1 MFETLTE
8 KLSKAMKSLRGQSK
22 LTESNIEEALR
33 EVRMAL
39 LEADVHVAVAKA
51 FLAKVKEKALGA
63 GSDGKGAEVLQ
74 GLNPTQ
80 AFIDIVYQE
89 LTAIMGGEASEKP
102 LDFSPK
108 PPTVVMM
115 VGLQGAGKTTTCG
128 KLAKFLKKNGN
139 SPLLVPADV
148 YRPAA
153 IEQLHVV
160 AKDAGVPSFHTEEK
174 NPVAI
179 CKAALEEAKVKGW
192 DVVILDTA
200 GRLHLDDALM
210 EELARIKAETGPSEI
225 LFVAD
230 AMTGQDAVRSAGAFH
245 EKLSITGVVLTKTD
259 GDTRG
264 GAAFS
269 IKHVTGQPVKFAGS
283 GEKLDDFER
292 FHPDRMAQRILGM
305 GDVLTLIEQ
314 AKEKIDEGEAERMA
328 GRLMKNQFTLDD
340 MLSQMRQVQ
349 KLGSMNKILGMLPGM
364 GQIKD
369 QLANV
374 ATDKRMKHL
383 EAILTSMTPHERKNH
398 LVLDGKRKRRI
409 AMGAGRPVNE
419 VNQLLKQFLEM
430 KKMMSQMNDPKFMKR
445 MQRMGGGLSGGMPGI
460 PGLGG
465 KFPF

>member
-1 MFETLTE
+1 MFESLSD
-8 KLSKAMKSLRGQSK
+8 KLSKAMKSLRGQAK
-22 LTESNIEEALR
+22 LTEKNIEEALR

-39 LEADVHVAVAKA
+39 LEADVHIQVTKA

-63 GSDGKGAEVLQ
+63 EVLN

-89 LTAIMGGEASEKP
+89 LTAIMGGTAPEKP
-102 LDFSPK
+102 LEFATR
-108 PPTVVMM
+108 PPTIVMM

-128 KLAKFLKKNGN
+128 KLARFLKKNGN
-139 SPLLVPADV
+139 SPILVPADV

-160 AKDAGVPSFHTEEK
+160 AKDAGVPSFRTESK
-174 NPVAI
+174 DPVAI
-179 CKAALEEAKVKGW
+179 CQAAVDEARLKGW

-200 GRLHLDDALM
+200 GRLHLDETLM
-210 EELARIKAETGPSEI
+210 NELARIKASTGPTEI

-245 EKLSITGVVLTKTD
+245 EKLGITGVVLTKTD

-269 IKHVTGQPVKFAGS
+269 IKHVTGQPIKFAGS

-314 AKEKIDEGEAERMA
+314 AKEKIDEGEAERMTQ
-328 GRLMKNQFTLDD
+328 RLLKNQFTLED
-340 MLSQMRQVQ
+340 MLNQMRQVQ
-349 KLGSMNKILGMLPGM
+349 KLGNMQKIMGMIPGM
-364 GQIKD
+364 GQLKQ
-369 QLANV
+369 QLETV

-383 EAILTSMTPHERKNH
+383 EAILTSMTPAERKNH
-398 LVLDGKRKRRI
+398 LLLDGKRKRRI
-409 AMGAGRPVNE
+409 AAGCGRPVHE
-419 VNQLLKQFLEM
+419 VNRLLKQYLEM
-430 KKMMSQMNDPKFMKR
+430 KKMMTQMNDPRFMKR
-445 MQRMGGGLSGGMPGI
+445 MQAMAGKAGGMPGM
-460 PGLGG
+460 PGG
-465 KFPF
+465 FPF

>member
-1 MFETLTE
+1 MFETLTD
-8 KLSKAMKSLRGQSK
+8 KLSKAMRTLRGQSR
-22 LTESNIEEALR
+22 LTEKNIEEALR

-39 LEADVHVAVAKA
+39 LEADVHVSVAKA
-51 FLAKVKEKALGA
+51 FLAQVKEKALGA
-63 GSDGKGAEVLQ
+63 DVLQ
-74 GLNPTQ
+74 GLNPSQ

-89 LTAIMGGEASEKP
+89 LTAIMGGAASEKP
-102 LDFSPK
+102 LEFAAK

-139 SPLLVPADV
+139 SPILVPADV
-148 YRPAA
+148 QRPAA
-153 IEQLHVV
+153 IEQLHIV
-160 AKDAGVPSFHTEEK
+160 AKDAGVPSFHTDLK
-174 NPVAI
+174 DPVAI
-179 CKAALEEAKVKGW
+179 CAAAVLEAQIKGW
-192 DVVILDTA
+192 DVVVLDTA
-200 GRLHLDDALM
+200 GRLHLDEKLM
-210 EELARIKAETGPSEI
+210 EELARIKSAAGPSEI

-245 EKLSITGVVLTKTD
+245 EKLGITGVILTKTD

-269 IKHVTGQPVKFAGS
+269 IKHVTGRPIKFAGS

-305 GDVLTLIEQ
+305 GDILTLIEH
-314 AKEKIDEGEAERMA
+314 AKDKIDEGEAERMA

-340 MLSQMRQVQ
+340 MLAQMRQVA

-364 GQIKD
+364 GQIKE
-369 QLANV
+369 QLASV

-383 EAILTSMTPHERKNH
+383 EAILTSMTAFERRNH
-398 LVLDGKRKRRI
+398 QLLDAKRKRRI
-409 AMGAGRPVNE
+409 AAGSGRPVHE

-430 KKMMSQMNDPKFMKR
+430 KKMMTQMNDPKFMGR
-445 MQRMGGGLSGGMPGI
+445 MQRMAGGMGGGAGLPGGFK
-460 PGLGG
+460 L
-465 KFPF
+465 PF

>member
-1 MFETLTE
+1 MFESLSD
-8 KLSKAMKSLRGQSK
+8 KLSKAMKSLRGQAK
-22 LTESNIEEALR
+22 LTEKNIEDALR

-39 LEADVHVAVAKA
+39 LEADVHVQVTKT

-63 GSDGKGAEVLQ
+63 EVLS

-80 AFIDIVYQE
+80 AFVDIVYQE
-89 LTAIMGGEASEKP
+89 LTAIMGGTAPEKP
-102 LDFSPK
+102 LEFASR

-128 KLAKFLKKNGN
+128 KLACFLKKNGN
-139 SPLLVPADV
+139 APLLVPADV

-160 AKDAGVPSFHTEEK
+160 ARDAGVPSYRTDAK
-174 NPVAI
+174 DPVAI
-179 CKAALEEAKVKGW
+179 CRSAVEEARLKGR

-200 GRLHLDDALM
+200 GRLHLDDVLM
-210 EELARIKAETGPSEI
+210 DELARIKDAVSPTEI

-245 EKLSITGVVLTKTD
+245 AKLEITGVILTKTD

-269 IKHVTGQPVKFAGS
+269 IKHITGRPIKFAGS

-314 AKEKIDEGEAERMA
+314 AKEKIDEGEAERMTQ
-328 GRLMKNQFTLDD
+328 RLLKNQFTLED
-340 MLSQMRQVQ
+340 MLNQMRQVQ
-349 KLGSMNKILGMLPGM
+349 KLGSMQKIMGMIPGLG
-364 GQIKD
+364 QFKE
-369 QLANV
+369 QLETV

-383 EAILTSMTPHERKNH
+383 EAILTSMTPAERKNH
-398 LVLDGKRKRRI
+398 LLLDGKRKRRI
-409 AMGAGRPVNE
+409 AAGSGRPVHE
-419 VNQLLKQFLEM
+419 VNRLLKQYLEM
-430 KKMMSQMNDPKFMKR
+430 KKMMGQMNDPKFMKR
-445 MQRMGGGLSGGMPGI
+445 MQAMAGKMGGGMPGMPKL
-460 PGLGG
+460 PGGG
-465 KFPF
+465 FPF